1 MRIQQCDAEERKSM
15 NQMRIEWSESCL
27 RMTKEEL
34 EGDVYGA
41 GDPAKG
47 RKWRARGDIKTKH
60 LSPHGEM
67 REPFFSMIEE

>member
-1 MRIQQCDAEERKSM
+1 
-15 NQMRIEWSESCL
+15 
-27 RMTKEEL
+27 MTKEEL

-60 LSPHGEM
+60 LSPQGKM
-67 REPFFSMIEE
+67 REPFFSMIEV